1 MNTAATVDNVLA
13 QAAVFAGQAPSIHNS
28 QPWLWRIDDDALDL
42 MLDHRRLLHIADP
55 HARFAILS
63 CGAALHH
70 ARIDLAALGWHA
82 VVARFPEHGAP
93 DRLAR
98 LQLDG
103 RAPVDPV
110 AARLVQATASRRT
123 DRRSIPSAPLD
134 YDKLRPIESAIR
146 AEGADLRLLR
156 PRQVFDLAEAVDQ
169 AGHVEREDPDRQRE
183 LARWIGPERSPGTG
197 IPARS
202 LPGDLSHSIAPERC
216 FRRPGGAL
224 VEESRRHA
232 SVFAILHGR
241 GDEPLDWL
249 HAGEALSAGWLTATR
264 LDVSVLP
271 LSVAIEMASTRAM
284 IQRMLTVGWPF
295 LVLRFAAAAAGGENE
310 PRTPRLP
317 ADVTVETAA
326 PGHPYPGQ
334 PGRAAK
340 VSESGSNGPAG
351 GRPSGR
357 SST

>member
-1 MNTAATVDNVLA
+1 MNTAAAVDNVLT

-28 QPWLWRIDDDALDL
+28 QPWLWRIDNDALDL
-42 MLDHRRLLHIADP
+42 MLDRRRLLHIADP
-55 HARFAILS
+55 DARFAILS

-82 VVARFPEHGAP
+82 VVARFPDGAP

-98 LQLDG
+98 LQLNG

-110 AARLVQATASRRT
+110 AARLVQATGSRRT
-123 DRRSIPSAPLD
+123 DRRTTPSAPLD
-134 YDKLRPIESAIR
+134 FDKLRPIGSAIR
-146 AEGADLRLLR
+146 AEGAELLPLR

-169 AGHVEREDPDRQRE
+169 AGHIEREDPDRQRE
-183 LARWIGPERSPGTG
+183 LARWIGPERSQGTG

-202 LPGDLSHSIAPERC
+202 LPADLSHSIAPERA

-224 VEESRRHA
+224 VEESRHHA
-232 SVFAILHGR
+232 SVFAILHGH
-241 GDEPLDWL
+241 GDEPMDWL

-271 LSVAIEMASTRAM
+271 LSVAIEVASSRAM
-284 IQRMLTVGWPF
+284 IQRMLTVGSPF

-317 ADVTVETAA
+317 ADVTVETTA
-326 PGHPYPGQ
+326 PGQPRSGQ
-334 PGRAAK
+334 PGRAGK
-340 VSESGSNGPAG
+340 VNESGTNGPAG
-351 GRPSGR
+351 GRTRGR